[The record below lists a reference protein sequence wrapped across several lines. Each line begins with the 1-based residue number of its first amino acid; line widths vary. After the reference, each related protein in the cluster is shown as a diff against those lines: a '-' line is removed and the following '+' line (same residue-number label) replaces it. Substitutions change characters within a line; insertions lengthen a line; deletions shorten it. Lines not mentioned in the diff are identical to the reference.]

1 MHRGGG
7 HRAQE
12 DLSIV
17 RSFSNAAKKIIT
29 APATRRLAGR
39 PLQWRRK
46 RNAYREIRLGTSQGT
61 KIEKVEEKWR
71 SRQQLSKQARRVEQD
86 VVRGGLFPYKICLR
100 EKYVSVSDG
109 NKMLWCKQRY
119 AARQRLNS
127 GYFKQRKTGESF
139 CLGRCVTAKS
149 IFMDF

>member
-61 KIEKVEEKWR
+61 KIEKVGEKWR
-71 SRQQLSKQARRVEQD
+71 SRQQLSKHARRV
-86 VVRGGLFPYKICLR
+86 VRDELSCER
-100 EKYVSVSDG
+100 RAVS
-109 NKMLWCKQRY
+109 
-119 AARQRLNS
+119 
-127 GYFKQRKTGESF
+127 
-139 CLGRCVTAKS
+139 
-149 IFMDF
+149 I